1 MLNLFRNKLVVNLAW
16 VIVFSIAIQA
26 FWLFNLPQD
35 ITIVSN
41 SPLLKYWLPQF
52 SVAGSSLYIS
62 LAIVFI
68 GTLLAGFAYNQIINN
83 NEVLFR
89 QSFFPVFFFFYLSH
103 LFGVQNLLSPQF
115 LASIFL
121 LLVVF
126 KFLSLDPRNIK
137 TTPFLDMGFFMA
149 AAFCILPNAILFL
162 PALLLSLI
170 IAGYLRIKNFLLLLT
185 GLSIPI
191 YFLWIGYYL
200 AGQTDVYYTLF
211 EFDFLLF
218 DKERF
223 TQLSLYDSIAL
234 GYVGLVLLISLANLQ
249 GNFSKNTIRTRRSQ
263 QMLLSF
269 LVSGIACVIFSKMP
283 IKQAFTMLALPLS
296 PFLSYYFLKTKR
308 PLWRETLFALFFII
322 TIIVAVA

>member
-16 VIVFSIAIQA
+16 VVVFSIAIQV
-26 FWLFNLPQD
+26 FWLFYLPQN
-35 ITIVSN
+35 IALTSN

-52 SVAGSSLYIS
+52 STSSNSIYIS

-68 GTLLAGFAYNQIINN
+68 GTLLVGFAYNQIINN

-89 QSFFPVFFFFYLSH
+89 QSFFPVLFFFYLCH
-103 LFGVQNLLSPQF
+103 LFGAQNLLSPQF

-121 LLVVF
+121 LLVIY

-149 AAFCILPNAILFL
+149 AAFCILPDTILFF

-170 IAGYLRIKNFLLLLT
+170 VAGYLRIKNFLLLLT
-185 GLSIPI
+185 GISIPL
-191 YFLWIGYYL
+191 YFLWIGYFL
-200 AGQTDVYYTLF
+200 AGQTDDYYTLF
-211 EFDFLLF
+211 NFDFLLF
-218 DKERF
+218 DAERF
-223 TQLSLYDSIAL
+223 THLSVYDSLAL
-234 GYVGLVLLISLANLQ
+234 GFVGLVLLISLANLQ
-249 GNFSKNTIRTRRSQ
+249 GNFTKNTIRTRRSQ

-269 LVSGIACVIFSKMP
+269 LASGIACVIFSKAP
-283 IKQAFTMLALPLS
+283 VKQAFTMLALPLA

-322 TIIVAVA
+322 AIIVAVA